1 MLIDQEIII
10 HINITFKSDIHLS
23 EDRFS
28 MEHLFLIFTLF
39 FFHFVYLTIYS
50 TKMCYIYDF
59 ILVLIPVLFHLR
71 KQENE
76 NDI

>member
-10 HINITFKSDIHLS
+10 HINITFKSDMHLS
-23 EDRFS
+23 KDRFS
-28 MEHLFLIFTLF
+28 TEHLFLIFILF
-39 FFHFVYLTIYS
+39 FVLMYYTHDL
-50 TKMCYIYDF
+50 
-59 ILVLIPVLFHLR
+59 ILILIPILFHLQ